1 MKRIILASVMMAML
15 GGPAHSQMS
24 MGGSKEKTPLQLKYE
39 REEQDRKQNEKAY
52 EDQMKRLKSQAPVA
66 GKRDPWAGV
75 RPAPE
80 TNSKR

>member
-1 MKRIILASVMMAML
+1 MKRIIVASVMMAML
-15 GGPAHSQMS
+15 VGPVHSQ
-24 MGGSKEKTPLQLKYE
+24 MGGSKEKTPLELKYE
-39 REEQDRKQNEKAY
+39 KDELDRKQNEKAY

-80 TNSKR
+80 TSSKR